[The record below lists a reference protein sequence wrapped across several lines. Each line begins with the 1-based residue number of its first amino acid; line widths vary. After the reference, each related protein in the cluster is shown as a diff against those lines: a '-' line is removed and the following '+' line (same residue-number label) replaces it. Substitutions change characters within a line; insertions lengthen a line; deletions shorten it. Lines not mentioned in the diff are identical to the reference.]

1 MAAVS
6 YKKENTR
13 VKLKMLLVQRMVFQ
27 AYFENYKTLEKK
39 FFFILMEHIRLNNKN
54 SCKKLSY

>member
-6 YKKENTR
+6 YKEENTR

-27 AYFENYKTLEKK
+27 AYFENYKTFEKK
-39 FFFILMEHIRLNNKN
+39 FFFILMEHISKG
-54 SCKKLSY
+54 